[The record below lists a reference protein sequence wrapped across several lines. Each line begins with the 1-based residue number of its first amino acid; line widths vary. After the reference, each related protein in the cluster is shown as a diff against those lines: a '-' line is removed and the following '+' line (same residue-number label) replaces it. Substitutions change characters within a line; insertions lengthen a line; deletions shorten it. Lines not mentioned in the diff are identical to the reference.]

1 MEFQIDMLMWFQN
14 IRSGLLTVLFTLFT
28 ICTEVPVITVLTG
41 ILYWCIDKKAGQRVL
56 YALSTSLNINGAIKD
71 IIKMPRPIG
80 ISGLKSLR
88 IETATGYSFPSGHT
102 QTSTTFWTSMMILF
116 KNIWIYIIGILLI
129 IGAGVSRLY
138 LGVHWPMDVIAGWIF
153 GITLSFVF
161 IKLFDYIDDSKN
173 YYILVGILI
182 LFGLITYFVGNED
195 LYKMFGLYTGF
206 VLGYMVE
213 DTYINFEASFSKRRK
228 NIFAKNT
235 AKYDGVGK
243 KVLRFIIGL
252 VSLLAIYLIFKYF
265 EGTLMINNS
274 ESIINV
280 FEYIKYTIVVFW
292 GVAGAPALFKL
303 FKLA

>member
-195 LYKMFGLYTGF
+195 LYKIFGLYTGF

-213 DTYINFEASFSKRRK
+213 DTYIDFSTDTKNNKK
-228 NIFAKNT
+228 NIFSKKSAKHGTIRN
-235 AKYDGVGK
+235 KIV
-243 KVLRFIIGL
+243 RFIIGII
-252 VSLLAIYLIFKYF
+252 SLLLVYIVFKYLENTYMIDKAEEVVNIFKF
-265 EGTLMINNS
+265 
-274 ESIINV
+274 
-280 FEYIKYTIVVFW
+280 IKYTIVVFW
-292 GVAGAPALFKL
+292 GMAGAPALFKL
-303 FKLA
+303 FKLD